1 MAGNCK
7 ISQRKRKKKREII
20 EGGKIFVQI
29 YGQKNSIWAPLSDVK
44 VGSASDMSIIGNEL
58 LELKGNKK
66 LKDSWALY
74 LQSENIT
81 RSTSIGTVKVLFDD
95 PVELVID
102 PKNNVLSNETTDVVN
117 PLVQTIVRDAKAIS
131 QRAYYPC
138 QGEVTVKDVIEN
150 DGIIVVNI
158 GHSFLEEKKIRDNEW
173 LEKIEK
179 VNKVQSDVMKQK
191 ETLIEITTSTGYN
204 KLVVE
209 IEKMNKENEEW
220 KKEFH
225 QKNVELEQKNVELEQ
240 KNVELLQKEEEVR
253 VLLQTYQN
261 PLHKV
266 WIGSLYYLAKDKVL
280 LFLYNN
286 HFNRQETDIF
296 SVYDSQEDEVKNFV
310 EQLQIKKGHFENKY
324 VQSCKNKRDKISHQ
338 PRQDSIRS
346 ALNLL
351 PQDKLEIL
359 DELYNFVFP

>member
-1 MAGNCK
+1 
-7 ISQRKRKKKREII
+7 
-20 EGGKIFVQI
+20 
-29 YGQKNSIWAPLSDVK
+29 
-44 VGSASDMSIIGNEL
+44 
-58 LELKGNKK
+58 
-66 LKDSWALY
+66 
-74 LQSENIT
+74 
-81 RSTSIGTVKVLFDD
+81 
-95 PVELVID
+95 
-102 PKNNVLSNETTDVVN
+102 
-117 PLVQTIVRDAKAIS
+117 
-131 QRAYYPC
+131 
-138 QGEVTVKDVIEN
+138 
-150 DGIIVVNI
+150 
-158 GHSFLEEKKIRDNEW
+158 
-173 LEKIEK
+173 
-179 VNKVQSDVMKQK
+179 MKQK

-280 LFLYNN
+280 LLYNN